1 MSINLNSYSNV
12 YLIGIGGIGMSA
24 LARYFAHKNLF
35 VAGYDSTKSVLT
47 IELEKEGI
55 AIHYNDSP
63 ESIPDEIV
71 SDTTNTLVIYT
82 PAIPQSHNELAFFK
96 TKGYTIVKRAAAL
109 GLISEEHT
117 TAAVAGTHGKT
128 STSAML
134 VHLLQNTP
142 LGSCAFLGGIAKN
155 FSSNL
160 IVNNSQR
167 MVVEADE
174 FDRSFHHL
182 SPNMAIIT
190 SIDADHLD
198 IYNNH
203 NEIVDAFSIFVK
215 KIQPNGTLIVKKGLE
230 QIANEIQGIK
240 VYTYSATQVADFY
253 LSEISISNGLY
264 TFTLN
269 TPFGVIE
276 QLELGIP
283 GKYNVENAIAA
294 SAAALV
300 WGILPEQLTA
310 GLKSFKGIA
319 RRFDIRYSGRES
331 VYIDDYAHHPEE
343 IKAAIAS
350 VREMFPGRKVTGIFQ
365 PHLYSRTRD
374 FANEFAAS
382 LSQLDELILL
392 DIYPAREEPI
402 PDVTSNIILN
412 QITCSHKTI
421 STLGNVIDK
430 LKSFSIDVLLTMGA
444 GNIDMLASPIV
455 ELLKMK
461 EGINEV

>member
-24 LARYFAHKNLF
+24 LARYFAHNKLF
-35 VAGYDSTKSVLT
+35 VAGYDSTKSALT
-47 IELEKEGI
+47 IELETEGI

-63 ESIPDEIV
+63 ESIPHKIA
-71 SDTTNTLVIYT
+71 SDTKNTLVVYT

-96 TKGYTIVKRAAAL
+96 TKGYSVVKRAVTL
-109 GLISEEHT
+109 GLITKEHT

-134 VHLLQNTP
+134 AHLLQNTP

-182 SPNMAIIT
+182 SPNLAIIT

-203 NEIVDAFSIFVK
+203 NEIVDAFSIFIR

-230 QIANEIQGIK
+230 QIANKTEGIK
-240 VYTYSATQVADFY
+240 VYTYSATQLADFY
-253 LSEISISNGLY
+253 LSDICISNGLY

-276 QLELGIP
+276 QLTLGIP

-300 WGILPEQLTA
+300 WSISPEQLSA

-319 RRFDIRYSGRES
+319 RRFDIRYSS
-331 VYIDDYAHHPEE
+331 SKTVYIDDYAHHPEE

-374 FANEFAAS
+374 FANEFAVS

-402 PDVTSNIILN
+402 PGVTSNIIL
-412 QITCSHKTI
+412 TKVACSHKKM
-421 STLGNVIDK
+421 STLDNIIDE
-430 LKSFSIDVLLTMGA
+430 LKSIHFDVLLTMGA
-444 GNIDMLASPIV
+444 GNIDVLATPIV
-455 ELLKMK
+455 ELLKK
-461 EGINEV
+461 GEGANEV